1 MARTTAVIPNFNGK
15 AFLGKCLE
23 ALAVQNPCPEII
35 VVDNCSSD
43 GSADFIAENYPA
55 VSIIKMDRNAG
66 FGAAVNVGIK
76 AAKTEFVALVN
87 NDATVQAGWLLTL
100 EKFLD
105 STPVAAACAPKVIFE
120 GTNGIIDCCGDA
132 CTPYGFIFK
141 LGHYEKDEGQYDDT
155 REVFSVSAVATLY
168 RKSFFEEI
176 GFFDENFFA
185 YYEDLDICFRGRLA
199 GYKFFYV
206 PGALSYH
213 RYSATSGSQ
222 MKLGTEQVYIHITGI
237 WIKAAP
243 AALIARHI
251 FSILIFHSAVVSAV
265 IIAKARGKSRLPGVP
280 LLRFLSRMLSRRKEV
295 LKLAKVHWRD
305 IESMMDGTSVWS
317 ALFSRFTK
325 AIGKTS
331 GK

>member
-15 AFLGKCLE
+15 AFLGKCLD
-23 ALAVQNPCPEII
+23 ALAAQKPSPEII

-43 GSADFIAENYPA
+43 GSAEFIAENYPG
-55 VSIIKMDRNAG
+55 VSIMKMNRNAG
-66 FGAAVNVGIK
+66 FGAAVNAGIK
-76 AAKTEFVALVN
+76 AAGTEFVALVN
-87 NDATVQAGWLLTL
+87 NDATVQPGWLDAL

-105 STPVAAACAPKVIFE
+105 ATHEAAACAPKVVFE

-141 LGHYEKDEGQYDDT
+141 LGHYEKDEGQYDEIM
-155 REVFSVSAVATLY
+155 EVFSVSAVATLY

-176 GFFDENFFA
+176 GLFDENFFA

-199 GYKFFYV
+199 GKKFFYV
-206 PGALSYH
+206 PAATSLH

-237 WIKAAP
+237 WLKVAP
-243 AALIARHI
+243 AGLFAKHF
-251 FSILIFHSAVVSAV
+251 FSILIFHSAVIAAV
-265 IIAKARGKSRLPGVP
+265 IMAKARGKSRLPGVP
-280 LLRFLSRMLSRRKEV
+280 VFSFLLKMMKQRKAV
-295 LKLAKVHWRD
+295 SILAKTNWRD
-305 IESMMDGTSVWS
+305 IESLMDRTSVWS